1 MWDTVPHV
9 AAPTDLP
16 SFLQHRAPRDEAV
29 VRAFVTESRAGV
41 YGRVVLVVVGVM
53 VVLGVAL
60 SAMASS
66 RASGVD
72 PGVSLTL
79 GIMAA
84 LIVALVGGVRW
95 QTRIATI
102 RVLREG
108 VVHRARVVGRSG
120 GRVAQAE
127 LEVFRDGAPVRGV
140 LAIPVGAPG
149 ALTVGTE
156 AHAVIAGYDLV
167 FLAPIEGRVP
177 VAYPGR
183 VLG

>member
-1 MWDTVPHV
+1 M
-9 AAPTDLP
+9 
-16 SFLQHRAPRDEAV
+16 
-29 VRAFVTESRAGV
+29 RAFVTESRAGV

-53 VVLGVAL
+53 VALGVAL

-84 LIVALVGGVRW
+84 LIVALIGGVRW

-108 VVHRARVVGRSG
+108 AVHRARVVGRPG

-127 LEVFRDGAPVRGV
+127 LEVLRDGAPVRGV
-140 LAIPVGAPG
+140 IALPVGALG
-149 ALTVGTE
+149 ALSVGTE
-156 AHAVIAGYDLV
+156 AHAVIAGYELV